1 MAKIDPSS
9 ASTSENH
16 QEGSS
21 SSIPNQNVTNGT
33 SSSNVPPPPPSNTSV
48 LFNSAVASFLS
59 HSSGTTTTAGSSSTN
74 TNCNGTS
81 TSITTQNNFVGL
93 ANQGATCY
101 LNSLVQSLFHT
112 PEFRYVI
119 FKWRYDAQRDP
130 SKERCIPYQLQRLFA
145 FLTLS
150 KRKAVPTT
158 SLTKSFGWEQSDAFV
173 QHDVQELN
181 RLLFDA
187 IDVSLI
193 ASRNTDNKETQ
204 NGHTPKIKELTN
216 FHDVLISDI
225 YSGIM
230 LDYIEAKDHKR
241 ESGEP
246 VGRVR
251 EDIYMDLQLVV
262 RSVSSVEEAL
272 DNYVKPELLE
282 GNEQWICEELGNK
295 KIDAIKGLKLK
306 TLPYILTLHLKR
318 FDYDLQTWTRIKLGN
333 MVTFPFELD
342 MTKYVTNQSGSYIYD
357 LFAVLIHSGSAL
369 GGHYYAYIK
378 SFSTGKWYNF
388 NDSNV
393 SEIDAQQV
401 KLMYGTNDAS
411 ATGRYSSSTN
421 AYMLLYRKRDE
432 ILNIN
437 HVEENMIPDDLREEV
452 EKDNEQIV
460 EELRKAEE
468 ARQSLN
474 LRIKCEGQP
483 VLSITVKK
491 TDTMKQVLEKVHE
504 MMSRRENF
512 YSKLSNCRLR
522 KFDIMKQ
529 VPTSSFHRHGDQPIS
544 RFNMFNGTILYL
556 ETKESDEE
564 WKEITEYIT
573 IYVCPF
579 NEENNDF
586 DQPRSVKITTTHTLL
601 DIKKEIEKELQRER
615 FPHEKLNLV
624 IMRNDQLILFHN
636 VEEND
641 RTIENG
647 LNIVGSDL
655 VYVETLEN
663 PTQNLETKVLAKLE
677 EMKYCF
683 DVLINTF
690 DKPNDYTTAVTVDK
704 RKTVRDLKERIAKI
718 LQTEPSAFRLCTKM
732 HMQPINEDMLIAECP
747 HIFEYTS
754 LHVEKG
760 AAPKEGEVILQLYV
774 HLPWLS
780 EKQHQEKPPEE
791 EPKSPPQQENVHHDI
806 ASNNVPPPPNTESG
820 VMMTCEPP
828 PSSSTAVVLAPKD
841 GPVYNQGMRYLDVMQ
856 KLKDEFRFVDKIV
869 INQQETLG
877 QFKKRIFE
885 KYFSNPDSDQYVPLE
900 LMRLRTKVGVFLQN
914 MLIHDDKTL
923 KENISDLTNNKHIL
937 VQIMEKPMT
946 MREGDMTIYVQRW
959 LPSEWKFYGGSDA
972 KFEVL
977 IPKESDSLSPQTLR
991 SKIYESLKHSAL
1003 SDVSPERFEQIG
1015 ISRAPGQF
1023 DYFITKECIQ
1033 VAILNYDEIDSVKD
1047 LYRPPFIIKQDEIFI
1062 VRMKDEVDKYD
1073 MEEYKQ
1079 KKKAE
1084 ANAPSTSRVQEK
1096 ALKIKVLDKETEEKE
1111 QRLKEERESEEQKK
1125 KESQET
1131 DQNGTSSNHHDAMNI
1146 DSSTSSST
1154 QENPKK
1160 KLKLKADEA

>member
-1 MAKIDPSS
+1 MAKVDPSS
-9 ASTSENH
+9 
-16 QEGSS
+16 EGSS
-21 SSIPNQNVTNGT
+21 DTNVTT
-33 SSSNVPPPPPSNTSV
+33 SSRTDGNVPPPPPSNTAV
-48 LFNSAVASFLS
+48 LFNSAVTSFLS
-59 HSSGTTTTAGSSSTN
+59 HSSGTTAGSSSN
-74 TNCNGTS
+74 NNNNSNTS
-81 TSITTQNNFVGL
+81 TTTTQNNFVGL

-145 FLTLS
+145 YLTLS

-193 ASRNTDNKETQ
+193 GSRNIDNKEEQQ
-204 NGHTPKIKELTN
+204 NGLTPKIKELTN

-230 LDYIEAKDHKR
+230 LDYIEAKDHRR

-246 VGRVR
+246 VGRAR

-333 MVTFPFELD
+333 MVTFPYELD
-342 MTKYVTNQSGSYIYD
+342 MKKYVTNQSGSHIYD

-378 SFSTGKWYNF
+378 SLSNGKWYNF

-421 AYMLLYRKRDE
+421 AYMLLYRKRDDN
-432 ILNIN
+432 LNIN
-437 HVEENMIPDDLREEV
+437 HVEENMIPGDLREEV
-452 EKDNEQIV
+452 EKDNEQIA

-491 TDTMKQVLEKVHE
+491 TDTMNQVLEKVHE

-529 VPTSSFHRHGDQPIS
+529 LPTSSFHRHGDQPIS

-586 DQPRSVKITTTHTLL
+586 DQPRSIKITTTHTLL
-601 DIKKEIEKELQRER
+601 EIKKEIEKELQRER

-655 VYVETLEN
+655 VYVETLDD
-663 PTQNLETKVLAKLE
+663 PTQNLETKVLAKLD

-732 HMQPINEDMLIAECP
+732 HMQPINEDVLISECP

-780 EKQHQEKPPEE
+780 EQQPHQEKSIEE
-791 EPKSPPQQENVHHDI
+791 QTISAPLQQENGHLDV
-806 ASNNVPPPPNTESG
+806 ATNVPPPPDTEG
-820 VMMTCEPP
+820 TVMMTCEPP
-828 PSSSTAVVLAPKD
+828 PPSSSTALVLAPKD

-869 INQQETLG
+869 VNQQETLG
-877 QFKKRIFE
+877 QFKRRIYE
-885 KYFSNPDSDQYVPLE
+885 KYFSNPDSDQFVPLE

-914 MLIHDDKTL
+914 LIIHDDKTI
-923 KENISDLTNNKHIL
+923 KENIPDLTNNKHIL
-937 VQIMEKPMT
+937 VQIMERPMT
-946 MREGDMTIYVQRW
+946 MHEGNMIIYVQRW
-959 LPSEWKFYGGSDA
+959 LPSEWKFYGGADA

-977 IPKESDSLSPQTLR
+977 IPKESESLSPQTLR
-991 SKIYESLKHSAL
+991 TKIYETLKHSAL

-1015 ISRAPGQF
+1015 ISRAPNQF
-1023 DYFITKECIQ
+1023 DYFISKECVQ
-1033 VAILNYDEIDSVKD
+1033 VAILNYDEIDSMKD
-1047 LYRPPFIIKQDEIFI
+1047 LYRPPFIIKQDDIFI
-1062 VRMKDEVDKYD
+1062 VRLKDEMDKYD

-1084 ANAPSTSRVQEK
+1084 ANNASSTTRVQEK

-1111 QRLKEERESEEQKK
+1111 QRLKEEEEQKK
-1125 KESQET
+1125 KESQ
-1131 DQNGTSSNHHDAMNI
+1131 DMNQHATSDPMNV
-1146 DSSTSSST
+1146 DSTSSSHTT
-1154 QENPKK
+1154 QEENPKK